1 MSMMRTI
8 NKKAGNFMITFLTYV
23 LCLVWV
29 FPVYYMVITSF
40 KVEESVI
47 PPSLVINK
55 FTLDNYAI
63 IISKTIFSHISN
75 SVLVTV
81 ISVLF
86 CLAIGLPAAYRIVF
100 GKMKNP
106 GNLYFWF
113 ISTQLLPPCAV
124 LVPAFLILR
133 WMNLLDTRTGLIL
146 IYVGIHTPLIIW
158 MVTSFFKDIPIEIL
172 EAADI
177 DGCSK
182 LRAFFKII
190 FPLSKSGI
198 MSSALLT
205 FVFIWNEFFFAV
217 NLTAIKANTLPVYMA
232 SFMTQEGLFWAKL
245 SAISTITIL
254 IPVIFGI
261 LSQKALIEGL
271 TMGAVKG

>member
-1 MSMMRTI
+1 MIRTT
-8 NKKAGNFMITFLTYV
+8 NKKVGDSMITFLTYV
-23 LCLVWV
+23 LCLIWV

-47 PPSLVINK
+47 PPSLVIDK

-63 IISKTIFSHISN
+63 IFSKTIFSYISN

-113 ISTQLLPPCAV
+113 ISTQLLPPSAV
-124 LVPAFLILR
+124 LIPTFLIMRL
-133 WMNLLDTRTGLIL
+133 MNLLDTITGLIL
-146 IYVGIHTPLIIW
+146 IYVGFHTPLIIW
-158 MVTSFFKDIPIEIL
+158 MVTSFFKDIPIEIV

-182 LRAFFKII
+182 WNIFFKII

-205 FVFIWNEFFFAV
+205 FIFIWNEFFFAV
-217 NLTAIKANTLPVYMA
+217 NLTTIKASTLPVYMA

-261 LSQKALIEGL
+261 ISQKALVEGL
-271 TMGAVKG
+271 TMGSVKG

>member
-1 MSMMRTI
+1 MIRIT
-8 NKKAGNFMITFLTYV
+8 NKKVGDSMITFLTYI
-23 LCLVWV
+23 LCFVWV
-29 FPVYYMVITSF
+29 FPVYYMVLTSF

-47 PPSLVINK
+47 PPSLFIHK
-55 FTLDNYAI
+55 FTLNNYAI
-63 IISKTIFSHISN
+63 IFDKTIFSHITN
-75 SVLVTV
+75 SVLITV
-81 ISVLF
+81 ISVLL

-106 GNLYFWF
+106 ANLYFWF

-124 LVPAFLILR
+124 LVPAFLIMR

-146 IYVGIHTPLIIW
+146 LYVGIHTPLIIW
-158 MVTSFFKDIPIEIL
+158 MVTSFFKNIPIEIL

-182 LRAFFKII
+182 WSAFFKII
-190 FPLSKSGI
+190 FPLSKTGI
-198 MSSALLT
+198 ISSALLT

-245 SAISTITIL
+245 SAISTVTIL
-254 IPVIFGI
+254 IPVVFGI
-261 LSQKALIEGL
+261 ISQKALVEGL

>member
-1 MSMMRTI
+1 MIRTI
-8 NKKAGNFMITFLTYV
+8 KKKAGNLMITFLTYI
-23 LCLVWV
+23 LCFIWV

-47 PPSLVINK
+47 PPSLFINK

-63 IISKTIFSHISN
+63 IFNKTIFSHIAN
-75 SVLVTV
+75 SAIVTV
-81 ISVLF
+81 ISVLL

-106 GNLYFWF
+106 ANLYFWF

-124 LVPAFLILR
+124 LVPAFLIMR

-146 IYVGIHTPLIIW
+146 LYVGIHTPLIIW
-158 MVTSFFKDIPIEIL
+158 MVTSFFKDIPFEIL

-182 LRAFFKII
+182 LNAFFKII
-190 FPLSKSGI
+190 FPLSKMGI
-198 MSSALLT
+198 ISSALLT

-261 LSQKALIEGL
+261 ISQKALVEGL